1 MCFQAADIWS
11 LGVTLFS
18 IVVGRVPFHD
28 ENILALYSKIKTQP
42 LEFPPTSTNSPPAPD
57 MSPEVRDLV
66 TKMLI
71 KDPAKRITLE
81 EIKVSNAIEF
91 ILRHLG
97 MVPRLLYFVAF
108 YTEMY
113 SGT

>member
-42 LEFPPTSTNSPPAPD
+42 LEFPTTSTNSPPAPD

-81 EIKVSNAIEF
+81 EIKVRHAIQ
-91 ILRHLG
+91 
-97 MVPRLLYFVAF
+97 
-108 YTEMY
+108 
-113 SGT
+113 

>member
-42 LEFPPTSTNSPPAPD
+42 LEFPTTSTTNSPPAPD

-81 EIKVSNAIEF
+81 EIKVSKAIE
-91 ILRHLG
+91 
-97 MVPRLLYFVAF
+97 
-108 YTEMY
+108 
-113 SGT
+113 